1 MKPLD
6 KLKELL
12 IAEQRVKY
20 PNVPYHCA
28 NIFDTAKPEK
38 KEKKRIE
45 KFCELMGHSVSII
58 ENRGQR
64 KDNTK
69 IVEDVLGHKKVIGS
83 VEWIGSGMKKGIA
96 DLVGGINGRSISIE
110 VKRVYKKGKDRQ
122 SDAQKK
128 YQQMVEKD
136 GGIYII
142 VSGFDEFFNWYCENI
157 KQI

>member
-12 IAEQRVKY
+12 IAEQKAKY
-20 PNVPYHCA
+20 PNSPYLYA
-28 NIFDTAKPEK
+28 NTFDKSKPEK
-38 KEKKRIE
+38 KEKLRIQ

-69 IVEDVLGHKKVIGS
+69 VVEDILGHKKLIGS
-83 VEWIGSGMKKGIA
+83 VEFIGSGMKKGIA

-122 SDAQKK
+122 SNAQKE

-142 VSGFDEFFNWYCENI
+142 VSGFDDFYNWYCENI